1 MKELIFK
8 LKETIYT
15 GTTGT
20 TTISTDFILKQSFRA
35 LLLYEELFGIQ
46 YIDDGKMNSRY
57 KLLYCMLRAANK
69 VIFNYNYDQFID
81 LLDDN
86 QDSVEEFI
94 KYLKSLALPDADF
107 DDKKKA
113 Q

>member
-1 MKELIFK
+1 
-8 LKETIYT
+8 
-15 GTTGT
+15 
-20 TTISTDFILKQSFRA
+20 
-35 LLLYEELFGIQ
+35 
-46 YIDDGKMNSRY
+46 
-57 KLLYCMLRAANK
+57 MLRAANK